1 MDLGEPNFKETMS
14 KGFLYLF
21 ILFFAYQCASP
32 SASSEKPNSTLQKND
47 KTEYLESLTQ
57 GDGYIRESIDLDLN
71 KENIF
76 ITEIQSELHT
86 NKSEIQNLRS
96 VIKSLTKQLENQQV
110 MTSAEFWS
118 SSLGVYN
125 QEVIMQSGTVYY
137 GNIIYQDQDFVTLET
152 LIGKLNIDRGQIV
165 RVISHQVPEEEEAVG
180 FPDIAMTQGAMSVED
195 GMLLYNKPA
204 EVILLGNITSY
215 NDENGD
221 TKLSGNVKNIGGKR
235 ADFVKLNIT
244 LYRDWS
250 KKLDPKTF
258 SVFVNGETHYLNPED
273 STMVSLNSL
282 SPKSQASFEL
292 HVPQNFG
299 TVMSWTYNID
309 FEEYE

>member
-1 MDLGEPNFKETMS
+1 MS
-14 KGFLYLF
+14 KSFIYIF

-32 SASSEKPNSTLQKND
+32 PAPSVKDNEVDPNGDKKDYVNSLLQD
-47 KTEYLESLTQ
+47 S
-57 GDGYIRESIDLDLN
+57 GYKKETVDSGLN
-71 KENIF
+71 SENIF

-96 VIKSLTKQLENQQV
+96 IIKSLTKQLENQEAISK
-110 MTSAEFWS
+110 TDLWS
-118 SSLGVYN
+118 SSLGLYN

-137 GNIIYQDQDFVTLET
+137 GNIIYQDQDLVTLET
-152 LIGKLNIDRGQIV
+152 LIGKLNIDRNQIV
-165 RVISHQVPEEEEAVG
+165 RVVSHQVPIEQEETI
-180 FPDIAMTQGAMSVED
+180 FPDIAINQSAMNVED
-195 GMLLYNKPA
+195 GTLLYNKPA

-215 NDENGD
+215 NDDNGD
-221 TKLSGNVKNIGGKR
+221 TKLTGNVKNIGGKR

-250 KKLDPKTF
+250 KKLEPKTF

-309 FEEYE
+309 YEEYE

>member
-1 MDLGEPNFKETMS
+1 MS
-14 KGFLYLF
+14 KSFIYIF

-32 SASSEKPNSTLQKND
+32 PAPSEKDNEIDPNSDKKAYVNNLLQDADYKKEAVD
-47 KTEYLESLTQ
+47 S
-57 GDGYIRESIDLDLN
+57 GLN

-86 NKSEIQNLRS
+86 NKSEIQKLRS
-96 VIKSLTKQLENQQV
+96 IIKSLTKQIENKE
-110 MTSAEFWS
+110 TISSTDLWS
-118 SSLGVYN
+118 SSLGLYN
-125 QEVIMQSGTVYY
+125 QEVIMQSGTIYY

-152 LIGKLNIDRGQIV
+152 LIGKLNIDRSQIV
-165 RVISHQVPEEEEAVG
+165 RVVSHQVPTEKEEMI
-180 FPDIAMTQGAMSVED
+180 FPEIAINQSAMNVED
-195 GMLLYNKPA
+195 GTLLYNKPA

-215 NDENGD
+215 NDDNGD
-221 TKLSGNVKNIGGKR
+221 TKLTGNVKNIGGKR

-250 KKLDPKTF
+250 KKLEPKTF

-309 FEEYE
+309 YEEYE

>member
-1 MDLGEPNFKETMS
+1 MNLGAPNFKETMNKS
-14 KGFLYLF
+14 FLYLF

-32 SASSEKPNSTLQKND
+32 SASSEKPKNLLQNKG
-47 KTEYLESLTQ
+47 KTEYLEDLT
-57 GDGYIRESIDLDLN
+57 GGNNYIQESVDLDLN

-96 VIKSLTKQLENQQV
+96 VIKSLTKQLENQQA
-110 MTSAEFWS
+110 MTGAELWNS
-118 SSLGVYN
+118 SIGIYN
-125 QEVIMQSGTVYY
+125 QEVIMQSGTIYY

-165 RVISHQVPEEEEAVG
+165 RVISHQIPEEEESVG
-180 FPDIAMTQGAMSVED
+180 FPDIEMNQGAMSVED
-195 GMLLYNKPA
+195 GTLLYNKPA

-258 SVFVNGETHYLNPED
+258 SVFVNGETHYLNPQD

-309 FEEYE
+309 YEEYE

>member
-1 MDLGEPNFKETMS
+1 MS
-14 KGFLYLF
+14 KSFLYLF

-32 SASSEKPNSTLQKND
+32 SVSSEKSKNKQQTSD
-47 KTEYLESLTQ
+47 KTEYLESLTKGNNYTQ
-57 GDGYIRESIDLDLN
+57 ESVDMNLN

-86 NKSEIQNLRS
+86 NKAEIQNLRS
-96 VIKSLTKQLENQQV
+96 VIKSLSKQLENQQA
-110 MTSAEFWS
+110 MSSAELLGS
-118 SSLGVYN
+118 SIGIYN
-125 QEVIMQSGTVYY
+125 QEVLMQSGTIYY

-165 RVISHQVPEEEEAVG
+165 RVVSHQMPEEEETEVV
-180 FPDIAMTQGAMSVED
+180 FPDIAISQSAMSVED
-195 GMLLYNKPA
+195 GSLLYNKPA

-215 NDENGD
+215 NDDSGD

-292 HVPQNFG
+292 YVPQNFG

-309 FEEYE
+309 YEEYE

>member
-1 MDLGEPNFKETMS
+1 MS
-14 KGFLYLF
+14 KSFLYLF

-32 SASSEKPNSTLQKND
+32 SASSEKPKNQPE
-47 KTEYLESLTQ
+47 KNEKNEYLQSLNQESNYKQ
-57 GDGYIRESIDLDLN
+57 EAVDMDLN

-86 NKSEIQNLRS
+86 NKAEIQNLRS
-96 VIKSLTKQLENQQV
+96 VIKSLSKQLENQQAV
-110 MTSAEFWS
+110 SNAELLGS
-118 SSLGVYN
+118 SIGIYN
-125 QEVIMQSGTVYY
+125 QEVLMQSGTIYY

-152 LIGKLNIDRGQIV
+152 LIGKLNIDRSQIV
-165 RVISHQVPEEEEAVG
+165 RVVSHQMPEEEEAVV
-180 FPDIAMTQGAMSVED
+180 FPDIAISQSAMSVED
-195 GMLLYNKPA
+195 GSLLYNKPA

-215 NDENGD
+215 NDDNGD

-250 KKLDPKTF
+250 QKLDPKTF

-292 HVPQNFG
+292 YVPQNFG

-309 FEEYE
+309 YEEYE

>member
-1 MDLGEPNFKETMS
+1 MDLGAPNFKETMS

-57 GDGYIRESIDLDLN
+57 GDGYTRESIDLDLN

-96 VIKSLTKQLENQQV
+96 VIKSLTKQLENQQA

-118 SSLGVYN
+118 SSLGIYN

-195 GMLLYNKPA
+195 GTLLYNKPA

>member
-1 MDLGEPNFKETMS
+1 MS
-14 KGFLYLF
+14 KSLLYLF

-32 SASSEKPNSTLQKND
+32 SASPENPQKTLQKSD
-47 KTEYLESLTQ
+47 KTEYVESLIQEDNYIQ
-57 GDGYIRESIDLDLN
+57 GAVEMNLN

-86 NKSEIQNLRS
+86 NKSEIQNLRAI
-96 VIKSLTKQLENQQV
+96 VKSLGKQLENQQAT
-110 MTSAEFWS
+110 TSAELWS

-125 QEVIMQSGTVYY
+125 QEVVMQSGTIYY
-137 GNIIYQDQDFVTLET
+137 GNIIYQDQDIVTIET
-152 LIGKLNIDRGQIV
+152 LIGKLNIDRNQIV
-165 RVISHQVPEEEEAVG
+165 RVISHNMPKEQETVE
-180 FPDIAMTQGAMSVED
+180 FPDIAINEGVMSMED
-195 GMLLYNKPA
+195 GILLYKKPA

-215 NDENGD
+215 NDDKGD
-221 TKLSGNVKNIGGKR
+221 TKLIGNVKNTGGKR

-250 KKLDPKTF
+250 NKLEPKTF

-273 STMVSLNSL
+273 SSMVSLNSL

-292 HVPQNFG
+292 HVPKNFG

-309 FEEYE
+309 YEEYE